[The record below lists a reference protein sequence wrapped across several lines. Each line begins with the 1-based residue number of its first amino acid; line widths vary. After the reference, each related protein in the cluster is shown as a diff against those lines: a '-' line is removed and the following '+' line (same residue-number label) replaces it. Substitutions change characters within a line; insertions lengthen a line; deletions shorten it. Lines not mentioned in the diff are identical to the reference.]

1 MAHKDVIREEFDKFG
16 IKNSPQLENKAVEL
30 MNQLELRTG
39 VVLVGE
45 TFTGKSKTL
54 KVVKNVINNK
64 NVLEFNKIYNNFND
78 EKNVRE
84 DERKSLLK
92 NDNSNLFRQIL
103 NTLYQKVSRDGV
115 VDLNTINPKI

>member
-1 MAHKDVIREEFDKFG
+1 
-16 IKNSPQLENKAVEL
+16 
-30 MNQLELRTG
+30 
-39 VVLVGE
+39 VGE

>member
-1 MAHKDVIREEFDKFG
+1 M
-16 IKNSPQLENKAVEL
+16 
-30 MNQLELRTG
+30 
-39 VVLVGE
+39 GE